1 MRRGGEN
8 IKLGVLRGAEKLSFN
23 VLVVEQPDHFDRLAD
38 LADPDK
44 ALVSRLGIVGVEI
57 DPKIAAALPGL
68 RVSSGVLVAAR
79 AAETSVDTS
88 LTAGDVIHA
97 INGAQVETMAALRS
111 ALDHLSSNTPV
122 VLQIERDGKLMFV
135 SFELD

>member
-1 MRRGGEN
+1 M
-8 IKLGVLRGAEKLSFN
+8 
-23 VLVVEQPDHFDRLAD
+23 
-38 LADPDK
+38 
-44 ALVSRLGIVGVEI
+44 
-57 DPKIAAALPGL
+57 
-68 RVSSGVLVAAR
+68 SSGVLVAAR

-97 INGAQVETMAALRS
+97 INGAQVETLAALRS

-122 VLQIERDGKLMFV
+122 VLQIERDGRLMFV